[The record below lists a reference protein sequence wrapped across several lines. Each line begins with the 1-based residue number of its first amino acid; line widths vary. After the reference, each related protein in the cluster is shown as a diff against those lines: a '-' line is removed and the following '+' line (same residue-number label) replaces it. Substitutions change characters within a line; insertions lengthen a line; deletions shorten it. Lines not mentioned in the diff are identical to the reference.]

1 MIGLVR
7 CPLCKARA
15 TQQWGCC
22 QACYRALQLEPYRN
36 SKNVMV
42 LGEYTGM
49 LKKAV
54 QALKYRKITALAT
67 LLGTL
72 LAEAIRDEAYRFNNP
87 LPQAVCAVP
96 LHWRRLLSRT
106 YNQARLIAE
115 ASATS
120 LERDYTPVL
129 ARARHTQSQVRLS
142 GTERHNNVADAFAL
156 RRHKIDF
163 QKRYILLVDDVVTT
177 GATLKACAK
186 ILQETGFTVVMAA
199 VAEA

>member
-22 QACYRALQLEPYRN
+22 QSCYLSLELEPYRN
-36 SKNVMV
+36 NKDIMV
-42 LGEYTGM
+42 LGEYTGT

-67 LLGTL
+67 LLGTF
-72 LAEAIRDEAYRFNNP
+72 LAEAIRNEAYHFDNP
-87 LPQAVCAVP
+87 LPQAVCSVP
-96 LHWRRLLSRT
+96 LHWRRWLTRS
-106 YNQARLIAE
+106 YNQARLIGE
-115 ASATS
+115 ASAHS
-120 LERDYTPVL
+120 LEREYLPLL

-142 GTERHNNVADAFAL
+142 GAERQKNVADAFTL
-156 RRHKIDF
+156 RRHKVDF
-163 QKRYILLVDDVVTT
+163 QQRYILLIDDVVTT
-177 GATLKACAK
+177 GATLQACAK
-186 ILQETGFTVVMAA
+186 VLHEAGFTVVMAA